1 MKFHPDMIANVLS
14 LNETTKNYQVT
25 FNSWDENDLKVHIV
39 DNIVK
44 FPDNDD
50 GIYFSKHN
58 KVLFRKLC
66 EDNKSNMIEGLNN
79 LKNVG
84 GNNKGISK
92 SQYKRAPVARKIYHI
107 VGAPD
112 LQILRMIIIQ
122 NIINNFPVTVE
133 DIEIA

>member
-1 MKFHPDMIANVLS
+1 M
-14 LNETTKNYQVT
+14 
-25 FNSWDENDLKVHIV
+25 HIV

-122 NIINNFPVTVE
+122 NIINNFPVTVG
-133 DIEIA
+133 DIEIVEKIFGPYVSTLKGKTMRQSQKLVEDDFIEIPR